1 MGYSRANS
9 FNQRARDG
17 ISSIRRNKMK
27 MTNYRLQ
34 TEIENIKEDKQEWF
48 KNYVRQVLESNK
60 PYHAKADY
68 IGLSIKELD
77 NKISYIADDI
87 KELQALKK
95 NLTSAKA
102 TALEATA
109 TVLSEYGIDRLDGT
123 AISSITITP
132 KKTKLKETSTI
143 IDADALIKLGYFSVV
158 VDEQAVKEAMLTV
171 EGMDTIDA
179 FVEVG
184 VVSEETP
191 AKIKVNPRRNSS
203 NNQAT
208 ELLNLVDSQTA
219 A

>member
-1 MGYSRANS
+1 
-9 FNQRARDG
+9 
-17 ISSIRRNKMK
+17 MK

-34 TEIENIKEDKQEWF
+34 TEIENINTDKTEWF

-68 IGLSIKELD
+68 LGLSIKEID

-95 NLTSAKA
+95 NLTTAKL

-109 TVLSEYGIDRLDGT
+109 EILTEFGIDRLDGT

-132 KKTKLKETSTI
+132 PKTKLKETFKIT
-143 IDADALIKLGYFSVV
+143 DAQALIKLGFYSVV
-158 VDEQAVKEAMLTV
+158 VDESAVKDAMLTV
-171 EGMDTIDA
+171 EGMDSIDK

-184 VVSEETP
+184 IAKEVTP
-191 AKIKVNPRRNSS
+191 AKIKVNAKRNSA

-208 ELLNLVDSQTA
+208 ELLSLVENQEVA
-219 A
+219 

>member
-1 MGYSRANS
+1 
-9 FNQRARDG
+9 
-17 ISSIRRNKMK
+17 MK

-34 TEIENIKEDKQEWF
+34 TEIENINTDKTEWF

-68 IGLSIKELD
+68 LGLSIKEID

-95 NLTSAKA
+95 NLTLAKA

-109 TVLSEYGIDRLDGT
+109 EVLAEYGIDRLDGT

-132 KKTKLKETSTI
+132 PKTKLKETFKIT
-143 IDADALIKLGYFSVV
+143 DAQALIKLGFSSVV
-158 VDEQAVKEAMLTV
+158 VDESAVKDAMLTV
-171 EGMDTIDA
+171 EGMDSIDK

-184 VVSEETP
+184 IVKEVTP
-191 AKIKVNPRRNSS
+191 AKIKVNAKRNSA

-208 ELLNLVDSQTA
+208 ELLSLVENQEVA
-219 A
+219 

>member
-1 MGYSRANS
+1 
-9 FNQRARDG
+9 
-17 ISSIRRNKMK
+17 MK

-34 TEIENIKEDKQEWF
+34 TEIENINTDKTEWF

-60 PYHAKADY
+60 PYYAKADY

-77 NKISYIADDI
+77 NKISYISDDI

-95 NLTSAKA
+95 NLTQAKT

-109 TVLSEYGIDRLDGT
+109 EVLTEYGIDRLDGT
-123 AISSITITP
+123 SISSITITP
-132 KKTKLKETSTI
+132 QKTKLKETFKI

-158 VDEQAVKEAMLTV
+158 VDETSVKEAMSTL
-171 EGMDTIDA
+171 EGMNQIDK

-184 VVSEETP
+184 ISKEEVP
-191 AKIKVNPRRNSS
+191 AKIKVNPKRGNS

-208 ELLNLVDSQTA
+208 ELLTLVEMQQVA
-219 A
+219 

>member
-1 MGYSRANS
+1 
-9 FNQRARDG
+9 
-17 ISSIRRNKMK
+17 MK

-87 KELQALKK
+87 KELQTLKK
-95 NLTSAKA
+95 NLTNAKA

-109 TVLSEYGIDRLDGT
+109 TVLQEYGIDRLDGT
-123 AISSITITP
+123 SISSITITP
-132 KKTKLKETSTI
+132 QKTKLKETFKVTDS
-143 IDADALIKLGYFSVV
+143 DALIKLGYFSVV
-158 VDEQAVKEAMLTV
+158 VDEQSVKDAMLTI
-171 EGMDTIDA
+171 EGMNEIDKY
-179 FVEVG
+179 VEVG
-184 VVSEETP
+184 VVKEELP
-191 AKIKVNPRRNSS
+191 AKIKVNARRSSS

-208 ELLNLVDSQTA
+208 ELLSLVEQQEA

>member
-1 MGYSRANS
+1 
-9 FNQRARDG
+9 
-17 ISSIRRNKMK
+17 MK

-48 KNYVRQVLESNK
+48 KDYVRQVLESNK

-77 NKISYIADDI
+77 NKLSYISEDI
-87 KELQALKK
+87 KELQTLKK
-95 NLTSAKA
+95 NLTNAKA

-109 TVLSEYGIDRLDGT
+109 TVLAEYGIDRLDGT
-123 AISSITITP
+123 SVSSITITP
-132 KKTKLKETSTI
+132 KKTKVIETFKVTNSE
-143 IDADALIKLGYFSVV
+143 ALIKLGFYSVV
-158 VDEQAVKEAMLTV
+158 VNEQSVKDAMLTV
-171 EGMDTIDA
+171 EGMNEIDA

-184 VVSEETP
+184 IVSEEIP
-191 AKIKVNPRRNSS
+191 AKIKVNFRRDSS

-208 ELLNLVDSQTA
+208 ELLNLVDSQEA

>member
-1 MGYSRANS
+1 
-9 FNQRARDG
+9 
-17 ISSIRRNKMK
+17 MK

-68 IGLSIKELD
+68 IGLSMKELD
-77 NKISYIADDI
+77 NKISYITEDI

-95 NLTSAKA
+95 NLTNAKSIA
-102 TALEATA
+102 MEATA
-109 TVLSEYGIDRLDGT
+109 TVLAEYGIDRLDGT
-123 AISSITITP
+123 SISSITITP
-132 KKTKLKETSTI
+132 QKTKLKETFKVTDS
-143 IDADALIKLGYFSVV
+143 DALIKLGFYSVV
-158 VDEQAVKEAMLTV
+158 VDEQSVKDAMLTV
-171 EGMDTIDA
+171 EGMNEIDK

-184 VVSEETP
+184 VVSEEVP
-191 AKIKVNPRRNSS
+191 ARIKVNSRRDSS

-208 ELLNLVDSQTA
+208 ELLNLVDSQEA

>member
-1 MGYSRANS
+1 
-9 FNQRARDG
+9 
-17 ISSIRRNKMK
+17 MK

-48 KNYVRQVLESNK
+48 KDYVRQVLESNK

-68 IGLSIKELD
+68 LGLSIKEID
-77 NKISYIADDI
+77 NKIEYLTADI
-87 KELQALKK
+87 KEMTALKK
-95 NLTSAKA
+95 SLVSAKA

-132 KKTKLKETSTI
+132 QKIKTKETFKI
-143 IDADALIKLGYFSVV
+143 INSEALIKLGYFRVV
-158 VDEQAVKEAMLTV
+158 VDEASVKEAMSTL
-171 EGMDTIDA
+171 EGMNEIDQ

-184 VVSEETP
+184 VVEDTTP
-191 AKIKVNPRRNSS
+191 AKIKVNARRGNS
-203 NNQAT
+203 NNQAS
-208 ELLNLVDSQTA
+208 ELLSLVENQA

>member
-1 MGYSRANS
+1 
-9 FNQRARDG
+9 
-17 ISSIRRNKMK
+17 MK

-48 KNYVRQVLESNK
+48 KDYVRQVLESNK

-77 NKISYIADDI
+77 NKLSYISEDI
-87 KELQALKK
+87 KELQTLKK
-95 NLTSAKA
+95 NLTNAKA

-109 TVLSEYGIDRLDGT
+109 TVLAEYGIDRLDGT
-123 AISSITITP
+123 SISSITIAP
-132 KKTKLKETSTI
+132 KKTKLKETFKVTDS
-143 IDADALIKLGYFSVV
+143 DALIKLGYFSVV
-158 VDEQAVKEAMLTV
+158 VDEQSVKDAMLTV
-171 EGMDTIDA
+171 EGMNEIDE

-184 VVSEETP
+184 VVSEEIP
-191 AKIKVNPRRNSS
+191 AKIKVNARRNSS

-208 ELLNLVDSQTA
+208 ELLKLVDSQEA